1 MKISIACDD
10 KYEAQKFASLIFIKG
25 GKETYIRS
33 ILNVVENE
41 LVISLKDKSAH
52 SIVLKDKA
60 NVEKFADFIQSV
72 IDKEHKLVSTKILE
86 HNIEIVKEWI
96 YRVNTTYAVTIT
108 NIATREI
115 ANALESPS
123 MVLFHNYYN

>member
-1 MKISIACDD
+1 MKINITCND

-25 GKETYIRS
+25 GKETFFTS
-33 ILNVVENE
+33 ILNIVENE

-72 IDKEHKLVSTKILE
+72 IDKEHKLVSTNILE
-86 HNIEIVKEWI
+86 RNVEIVKE
-96 YRVNTTYAVTIT
+96 
-108 NIATREI
+108 
-115 ANALESPS
+115 
-123 MVLFHNYYN
+123 